1 MNNGYVSVIT
11 WRNCG
16 ITGTIFPQNWSSEAV
31 EIAVSCWWLTVPARI
46 TRFLRPIATFASTNQ
61 LCHIL
66 RDGRHSRTNPTDSQT
81 HRTNKHT
88 ITPRNNAATRSYSTL
103 FDKNDA
109 FTRLKGHERRTLPVI
124 ISPLYTVYWATGP
137 RKVAV
142 VSIISL
148 ITHLKRIKWLI
159 EMLSWKI

>member
-1 MNNGYVSVIT
+1 MRIGDYLT
-11 WRNCG
+11 QLRNYKRDFSTKLLVG
-16 ITGTIFPQNWSSEAV
+16 RRRDRRLLLMTNRASPYQSFPSAYRDIRLHKSAV
-31 EIAVSCWWLTVPARI
+31 T
-46 TRFLRPIATFASTNQ
+46 
-61 LCHIL
+61 IL
-66 RDGRHSRTNPTDSQT
+66 RDGRHPRTSPSDSPT

-124 ISPLYTVYWATGP
+124 ISPLNTVYWATGP

-148 ITHLKRIKWLI
+148 ITHYK
-159 EMLSWKI
+159 EDKIIN